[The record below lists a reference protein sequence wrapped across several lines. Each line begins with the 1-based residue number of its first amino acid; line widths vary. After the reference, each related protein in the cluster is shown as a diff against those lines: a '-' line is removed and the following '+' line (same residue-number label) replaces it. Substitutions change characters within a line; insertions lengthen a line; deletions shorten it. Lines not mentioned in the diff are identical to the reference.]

1 MHTNTKLGVM
11 RSKLVNTDDVCYK
24 DTNQDEI
31 DALLGIMVFCS
42 IFKSSRESLSSLFA
56 TSISGRLLFH
66 AVMTEKRCSVL
77 LRALRFD
84 DSATRADREKTDK
97 GACITDL
104 LSDFVS
110 NCQKNYSPGAHM
122 TVDETLV
129 PFRGR
134 VRFLVS
140 VSYTH
145 LDVYKRQ
152 P

>member
-1 MHTNTKLGVM
+1 
-11 RSKLVNTDDVCYK
+11 
-24 DTNQDEI
+24 
-31 DALLGIMVFCS
+31 
-42 IFKSSRESLSSLFA
+42 
-56 TSISGRLLFH
+56 
-66 AVMTEKRCSVL
+66 MTEKRCSVL

-110 NCQKNYSPGAHM
+110 NCQQNYSPGAHM

-134 VRFLVS
+134 VRFLVYNPKKPAKYGIKIMCMTEAHN
-140 VSYTH
+140 SY
-145 LDVYKRQ
+145 LYNA
-152 P
+152 